1 MNSLIEILS
10 HGYLV
15 LNPIAEAIYPPV
27 AENAEG
33 SEALHQ
39 RLRSRVKG
47 RHRFAA
53 EEYKALRKGLLS
65 LSRKLDRDAA
75 KLRALAAEGKASDL
89 RQLIQHPWLN
99 AKEVLGRLGSAQGL
113 NYYQVYD
120 RLRSRVKAPEGALE
134 ALAGELSRF
143 AAWLRER
150 LEAAQAESREYA
162 FSQGRGGASHRAQA
176 GARRARRPAAGG
188 QEVSI

>member
-10 HGYLV
+10 HPYLV
-15 LNPIAEAIYPPV
+15 LNPIAEDLYPPV
-27 AENAEG
+27 PENAEG

-47 RHRFAA
+47 RHRFAV

-65 LSRKLDRDAA
+65 LSRKLDRDAE
-75 KLRALAAEGKASDL
+75 KLRAQAAEGKGGDL
-89 RQLIQHPWLN
+89 RRLIQHPWLN
-99 AKEVLGRLGSAQGL
+99 AKELLGRLGAAQGL

-120 RLRSRVKAPEGALE
+120 RLRSRVKAPEGSLE
-134 ALAGELSRF
+134 ALAGELSAF

-150 LEAAQAESREYA
+150 LEAAQAESRDYP
-162 FSQGRGGASHRAQA
+162 FSQGRGGGSHRSQRK
-176 GARRARRPAAGG
+176 ARAERPAPSEP
-188 QEVSI
+188 EVSI